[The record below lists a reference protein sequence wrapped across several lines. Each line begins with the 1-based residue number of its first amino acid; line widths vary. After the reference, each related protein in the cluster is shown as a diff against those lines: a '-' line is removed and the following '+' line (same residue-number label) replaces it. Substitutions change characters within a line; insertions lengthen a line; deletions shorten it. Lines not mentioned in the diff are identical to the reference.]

1 MKEETGERR
10 RSSGEGR
17 RRSKVEREEVG
28 RSWKWNPKGAI
39 FFLETEL
46 SEVK

>member
-1 MKEETGERR
+1 MEW
-10 RSSGEGR
+10 
-17 RRSKVEREEVG
+17 EEVG